1 MRAEISRE
9 VPIKAASLRPSE
21 PIFPIARTITNVLL
35 FRSNEVPMTVRV
47 LPQVSLALGFGL
59 FLAGCQQNANWANEF
74 ALQAGAPLPNAA
86 QLRERES
93 ARFAL
98 RDETPLL
105 VEATAVLQD
114 LGFTVEES
122 APRLGVLAGAKDR
135 DATEVG
141 QVAGQIA
148 ITIGLALL
156 GVQYNPVWDK
166 DQLIRVTLTTLPLRS
181 EGAVKMRVSFERIV
195 VNNQGLARAERLDA
209 PEFSTGFFEQV
220 RKGLASRGIRA

>member
-1 MRAEISRE
+1 MI
-9 VPIKAASLRPSE
+9 IQSLKFYRRTEPS
-21 PIFPIARTITNVLL
+21 FPIAPIITFVLK
-35 FRSNEVPMTVRV
+35 FGMNEVDMKNRAFT
-47 LPQVSLALGFGL
+47 QMGLALGVGF
-59 FLAGCQQNANWANEF
+59 FLVGCQQNANWANEF
-74 ALQAGAPLPNAA
+74 AMRAGAPMQNAA
-86 QLRERES
+86 QIRERET

-98 RDETPLL
+98 RDETTLL
-105 VEATAVLQD
+105 LESTAVLQD

-148 ITIGLALL
+148 LTIGLALL

-166 DQLIRVTLTTLPLRS
+166 DQLIRVTLTTLPLKS

-195 VNNQGLARAERLDA
+195 INNQGLARAERLDA
-209 PEFSTGFFEQV
+209 PEFSTGFFDQV